1 MNNVKRILVL
11 SAVCGVMYGAYA
23 SDAGAGSGSGSS
35 YVEVVDA
42 EGRSKFDAK
51 LMKRLAQITEES
63 TQESLLHKA
72 AFRGDIDAIRALV
85 YWGVDVDTQDWF
97 FNTPLHRAVEGKQQ
111 QAIVWLLLLGA
122 SKQYKNQA
130 HQTPREC
137 AVDDEGRVLF
147 DTACEQYCMMREL
160 GVSCMPLFSKE
171 MRVAATAKMFEITQH
186 MRGLWVLELALISGA
201 DCTAVDSDGN
211 TPLHH
216 AVKPVRAFEAVSPPS
231 FNMLQLLIHHGVQR
245 AAVNFEGKTAAQVA
259 RDNGFVEA
267 AELLT
272 TKSQMKALLRRR

>member
-72 AFRGDIDAIRALV
+72 ALRGDIDAIRALV
-85 YWGVDVDTQDWF
+85 YWDVDVNTQDWF
-97 FNTPLHRAVEGKQQ
+97 FNTPLHRAVEGKKQ

-122 SKQYKNQA
+122 SKHYSNQA

-137 AVDDEGRVLF
+137 AGDEGRVLF
-147 DTACEQYCMMREL
+147 DTAYEEYCTMREL

-171 MRVAATAKMFEITQH
+171 MRVAATVKMFEITQH

-245 AAVNFEGKTAAQVA
+245 AAVNFEGKTAWDIA
-259 RDNGFVEA
+259 RENEFMAA
-267 AELLT
+267 AELLA
-272 TKSQMKALLRRR
+272 TKSQMKVLLQRR